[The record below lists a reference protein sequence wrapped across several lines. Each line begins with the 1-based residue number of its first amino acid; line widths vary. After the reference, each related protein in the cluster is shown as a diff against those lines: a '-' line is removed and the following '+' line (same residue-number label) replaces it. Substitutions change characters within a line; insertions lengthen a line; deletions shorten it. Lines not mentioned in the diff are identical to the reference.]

1 MFRNYLRAAW
11 RDLWKSKFF
20 SAINTIGLAI
30 GLATSLLL
38 ICYVLDELRF
48 DRHHLKA
55 DRIYRINNEIKF
67 GENYFDIAQS
77 PGMMGPAFA
86 ASFPQVEQYTRLQWY
101 GDILVRK
108 GTVNIRESRVMFAD
122 STLFE
127 VFTLPVVAGDPHTAL
142 KEPHSLVITAS
153 MAKKYFGRTDVAGQ
167 SLIINN
173 GEAYKITA
181 VIKDMPLQS
190 HFVADF
196 FIPMRQ
202 NPNSRDESAW
212 LSNNHNTYLLLK
224 KGVDP
229 RKLEPEL
236 NRLLSARVDPLLQ
249 NVIHT
254 SLADFNKQGNFVRC
268 SLMPMLSIHLHSAR
282 TAELSANSSITYIY
296 IFSAIALFIL
306 LIACVNFMNLS
317 TARSSKRAK
326 EVGVRK
332 VLGSLR
338 KDLIS
343 QFLMASVL
351 VSFLALLIALA
362 GVAVLLP
369 WFNQLAEKDI
379 HLSVLFRPGML
390 GIIVALTLIVGLLA
404 GSYPA
409 FFLSAFKPI
418 DVLKGKLATGFK
430 GSWMRN
436 SMVVFQFAVSIM
448 LIIGTIVIY
457 NQLTYIRNKDIGF
470 TREQVLVIQ
479 NTAVLGAKAAGFK
492 KELSSIAGVKDVTM
506 TGYLPVSGFRS
517 NNSFFLSP
525 ALDQQSAVSMQIWP
539 VDEDYVPTFNMQL
552 AAGRNFSPEMP
563 TDSNALIINE
573 AAARF
578 MGGGDLLN
586 KKLYSIADVKTRQI
600 KEYTIVGVVKNFNF
614 NSLRDQVTPLALH
627 IGLEN
632 NSVAVRLATPDPALL
647 SQIKDKWNAFAPGE
661 PFDHY
666 FADEAFNNLYKTE
679 QRTGKIIVT
688 FATLAILIA
697 CLGLFGLS
705 TYAAQQRTREIGI
718 RKVLGASVANITG
731 MLSKEFLKLV
741 LIAAVIAFPLAGWA
755 MYSWLQDFAYRVS
768 IGWWVFA
775 AAGVAAV
782 LIALLTISFQAI
794 KAGLA
799 DPVKSLRT
807 E

>member
-55 DRIYRINNEIKF
+55 NRIYRINNEIKF

-77 PGMMGPAFA
+77 PGMMGPTFA
-86 ASFPQVEQYTRLQWY
+86 ASFPQVEQYTRLQWH

-108 GTVNIRESRVMFAD
+108 GDVNVRESKVMFAD
-122 STLFE
+122 STLFD
-127 VFTLPVVAGDPHTAL
+127 VFTLPVLAGDPHTAL
-142 KEPHSLVITAS
+142 KEPHSLVISAS

-173 GEAYKITA
+173 GDAYKITA
-181 VIKDMPLQS
+181 VIKDMPRQS

-202 NPNSRDESAW
+202 NPDSRDESAW

-224 KGVDP
+224 EGVDP

-254 SLADFNKQGNFVRC
+254 SLADFNRQGNFVRC

-351 VSFLALLIALA
+351 VSFLALLIALG

-390 GIIVALTLIVGLLA
+390 GIIVTLTLIVGLLA

-430 GSWMRN
+430 GAWMRN

-479 NTAVLGAKAAGFK
+479 NTSVLGSKAAGFK

-539 VDEDYVPTFNMQL
+539 VDEHYVPTFNMQL
-552 AAGRNFSPEMP
+552 AAGRNFSSEMP

-586 KKLYSIADVKTRQI
+586 KKLYSISDVKTRQI

-647 SQIKDKWNAFAPGE
+647 SQIKNKWNAFAPGE

-666 FADEAFNNLYKTE
+666 FADEAFNNLYRTE

-755 MYSWLQDFAYRVS
+755 MYTWLQDFAYRVS
-768 IGWWVFA
+768 IDWWVFA
-775 AAGVAAV
+775 VAGIAAV